1 MVKRK
6 LTEKDIK
13 EIQELLQQG
22 HDVPEIA
29 EIYGVSR
36 SVIYRRAKD
45 PYIARGIS
53 LETRNKVIKAIKEGY
68 TKAEAAQ
75 MYGLNIGTV
84 YNLTRGI
91 AEGHHTQGN
100 HIIRKNGIKLLNR
113 LMTDGYLVSDFVVST
128 VRNLQRQFPVI
139 KSARYRDKTFFFL
152 PGREEETIEAF
163 FRAKPD
169 RIINFRAIEEMAY
182 LLGVKISKDGQK
194 NLVERY
200 RRKHAQ
206 YWESRRLV
214 KRRLED
220 FVPDLEYVPVSEWA
234 EPGFRLFPKNQ
245 EENIYKH

>member
-1 MVKRK
+1 MVRRK

-22 HDVPEIA
+22 HDVPELA
-29 EIYGVSR
+29 KKYGVSR

-45 PYIARGIS
+45 PYVARGIP
-53 LETRNKVIKAIKEGY
+53 LETMNKVIKAIEEGY
-68 TKAEAAQ
+68 TKAESAQ

-91 AEGHHTQGN
+91 VEGHHTQGN

-139 KSARYRDKTFFFL
+139 KSARYRDKTFFYL

-163 FRAKPD
+163 FREKPD
-169 RIINFRAIEEMAY
+169 RIINFSAIEEMAY

-206 YWESRRLV
+206 YWESRRIIQ
-214 KRRLED
+214 RRLED

-245 EENIYKH
+245 EENIY